1 MAAAPRPAAILE
13 LWSRA
18 RLLSLARA
26 GGAGPDHCLFVFLD
40 VRQAVDDTAAEF
52 HELRSLADPAPPFKR
67 AMADPPPRCQLD
79 LVYACRLHFRFL
91 SFWLVGMRHN
101 EGAGGKYYQGYTGR
115 SAKRRALRCRFLNR
129 EILRWRGFTCEYEGV
144 LARCGAYFEQVCR
157 TALSLRHYHVTNSP
171 QREIR
176 AKISFCFKGV

>member
-1 MAAAPRPAAILE
+1 MAAARRPTATLE

-18 RLLSLARA
+18 RLLGMNVVRGAR
-26 GGAGPDHCLFVFLD
+26 PDHCLFVFLD
-40 VRQAVDDTAAEF
+40 VRQAVDDPPAEF
-52 HELRSLADPAPPFKR
+52 HKLRSLAGPAPPFKR
-67 AMADPPPRCQLD
+67 TMANPPTRGQLD

-101 EGAGGKYYQGYTGR
+101 EGVSGKYYQGNTGR
-115 SAKRRALRCRFLNR
+115 SAKRRALRCLVLNR

-157 TALSLRHYHVTNSP
+157 TVLSLRQSLADSP
-171 QREIR
+171 SIPL
-176 AKISFCFKGV
+176 ST